1 MDKISIIVAY
11 RNRDSQRIN
20 RFLDSLSKQSN
31 KTFELI
37 FVDSGTDLDLAKEI
51 EKSVKSYAFATY
63 IYNDTRG
70 KDWNKCIALNI
81 GSLHA
86 NGNYLYFT
94 DIDLMFHENYV
105 DHLYNSLDPKNQMYT
120 RVYMVNEKFTAYNT
134 IFDIDRN
141 LISEISHTSGK
152 GILLVSKEV
161 FEEIGGYDEYYS
173 DWGVEDNDI
182 YIRLTAY
189 GLIEKWAD
197 YENYPVFHQWHQT
210 NERFHVYPEKWLDD
224 ISFHYITLQK
234 KYKRNINPGKLIE
247 TRDRKILSIVN
258 DDTGLG
264 LETIQVPTFGLNTTK
279 TLYYRQ
285 IWDCLNSTELSIF
298 KVVVPKYV
306 IPKMSLIQIM
316 ISKMAAG
323 LLKMIHSP
331 FSLEYFQK
339 KERYKYFLP
348 EEDIKW
354 YFRKLVKE
362 TELIDDYYIIENADN
377 TIYYIQTK
385 FGK

>member
-11 RNRDSQRIN
+11 RNRDTKRVS
-20 RFLDSLSKQSN
+20 RFLDSLSKQTN

-37 FVDSGTDLDLAKEI
+37 FVDSGTEEGLAQEI
-51 EKSVKSYAFATY
+51 EKIVKSYSFTTY

-81 GSLHA
+81 ASLHA
-86 NGNYLYFT
+86 TGNFLYFT
-94 DIDLMFHENYV
+94 DIDLMFHERYIE
-105 DHLYNSLDPKNQMYT
+105 HLYDSLDAKSQMYT

-134 IFDIDRN
+134 VFNIDRN
-141 LISEISHTSGK
+141 SISEISHTSGK
-152 GILLVSKEV
+152 GILLVSKAV

-189 GLIEKWAD
+189 GLKEKWAD
-197 YENYPVFHQWHQT
+197 YENYPVFHQWHPT
-210 NERFHVYPEKWLDD
+210 NERFHIYPEKWLDD

-234 KYKRNINPGKLIE
+234 EYKRNSQPGKLIE
-247 TRDRKILSIVN
+247 TKGRKILSVVRN
-258 DDTGLG
+258 DSDIQ
-264 LETIQVPTFGLNTTK
+264 TIQVPTFGLNTTK

-285 IWDCLNSTELSIF
+285 IWDCLNNSGMSCF
-298 KVVVPKYV
+298 KVVVPKYSV
-306 IPKMSLIQIM
+306 PKMSFIQTM
-316 ISKMAAG
+316 IAKMVG
-323 LLKMIHSP
+323 GVLKMVHSP

-348 EEDIKW
+348 EEDLKW

-362 TELIDDYYIIENADN
+362 TELIEDYYIIENSN
-377 TIYYIQTK
+377 HTIYYIQTK
-385 FGK
+385 FDK

>member
-11 RNRDSQRIN
+11 RNRDIQRIN

-37 FVDSGTDLDLAKEI
+37 FVDSGTDLNLAKEI
-51 EKSVKSYAFATY
+51 EKSVTSHSFATY

-81 GSLHA
+81 GSIHA
-86 NGNYLYFT
+86 SGNFLYFT
-94 DIDLMFHENYV
+94 DIDLMFHEQYIE
-105 DHLYNSLDPKNQMYT
+105 HLYTSLDPKTQMYT
-120 RVYMVNEKFTAYNT
+120 RVYMVNEKFTAYET
-134 IFDIDRN
+134 IFEVDRN
-141 LISEISHTSGK
+141 SISEISHTSGK
-152 GILLVSKEV
+152 GILLVSKVV

-197 YENYPVFHQWHQT
+197 YDKFPVYHQWHQT

-234 KYKRNINPGKLIE
+234 KYKRNTHLGKLIE
-247 TRDRKILSIVN
+247 TKDRKILSIINN
-258 DDTGLG
+258 DPGI
-264 LETIQVPTFGLNTTK
+264 ETIQVPTFGLNTTK

-285 IWDCLNSTELSIF
+285 IWDCLNNPELLFF

-306 IPKMSLIQIM
+306 VPKMSLIQSVIA
-316 ISKMAAG
+316 KMAAG
-323 LLKMIHSP
+323 VLKMVHSP

-348 EEDIKW
+348 EEDMKW
-354 YFRKLVKE
+354 YFRKLVKD
-362 TELIDDYYIIENADN
+362 TDVIDDYYIVENNDV
-377 TIYYIQTK
+377 TMYYIQTK
-385 FGK
+385 LGK